1 MWPWG
6 HLAFAYVLYS
16 GVVHLRY
23 RRGPAWPG
31 IVLVALGSQT
41 PDLIDKPLAWTLNVL
56 PSGRSLGHS
65 FLVGTVVVF
74 VAVALLRRYRLKGWP
89 FALGYYSHLLGD
101 SIRPLLDGRIH
112 DLAFLLW
119 PFFEP
124 ETTGTGPPRRDRS
137 VPTERAAGRV
147 GAVRTRPRGRRLR
160 LVAPRRRAGRQTP
173 VEADPPSFGS
183 LGRVVAVSGGSI
195 TADRPHFAR
204 SHTEFLGSWRC
215 QSSFAIR

>member
-124 ETTGTGPPRRDRS
+124 ETTGTGPPVGIVRYLLNAQLEGSVLFELGLAAVVFVWWLLDGAPGVRPLWRLIRRRS
-137 VPTERAAGRV
+137 V
-147 GAVRTRPRGRRLR
+147 
-160 LVAPRRRAGRQTP
+160 
-173 VEADPPSFGS
+173 
-183 LGRVVAVSGGSI
+183 
-195 TADRPHFAR
+195 R
-204 SHTEFLGSWRC
+204 SAE
-215 QSSFAIR
+215 